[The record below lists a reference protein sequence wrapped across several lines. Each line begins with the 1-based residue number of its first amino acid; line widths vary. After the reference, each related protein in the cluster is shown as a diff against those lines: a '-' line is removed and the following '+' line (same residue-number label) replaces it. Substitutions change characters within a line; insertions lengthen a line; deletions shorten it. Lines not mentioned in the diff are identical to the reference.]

1 MQDLWFCILY
11 LLPTPLLLPAF
22 CLFSLHALE
31 FPPIHLPGYGF
42 VCLHS
47 GPQGCGI
54 FFFFCILCFQLR
66 FVQLVFI
73 SVVTMIDRKAQSLL
87 FIMFGLEEISESKR

>member
-1 MQDLWFCILY
+1 MKCFPHSI
-11 LLPTPLLLPAF
+11 PLGII
-22 CLFSLHALE
+22 ALE
-31 FPPIHLPGYGF
+31 RLAEQYHSFTHIYNEKIFLHIQGHKVVGF
-42 VCLHS
+42 
-47 GPQGCGI
+47 